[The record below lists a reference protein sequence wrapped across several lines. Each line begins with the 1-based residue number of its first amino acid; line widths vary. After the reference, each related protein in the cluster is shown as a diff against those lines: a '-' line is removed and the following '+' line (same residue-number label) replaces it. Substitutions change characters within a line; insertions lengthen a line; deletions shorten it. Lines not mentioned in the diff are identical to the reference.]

1 MKPQIKKLLRAA
13 TIGATALSLTAW
25 ITPQSYYKAMLN
37 NDFINGLKKKLSAYN
52 EALPEDR
59 VYLHFDKPFYE
70 PGDDIWFSA
79 YVRDGQTLKPST
91 KSDIVHVELLN
102 PKGGVEKKLNIIAKN
117 GKAAGDFMLDKEA
130 LGGLYKIRAYTNWM
144 KNDGA
149 DNSFERELQV
159 QDVVL
164 PNLKMKLEFEKKAFG
179 AGDEVIAKLELNTNE
194 NKPLSDYK
202 IKYVAN
208 LDGVKFTEKAE
219 ITDEEGVKYIKFRL
233 PKELKTNDGLLNV
246 MIVYNGGT
254 ESVSRSIP
262 IILNKIN
269 FTLFPE
275 GGDLVSGLHSNVA
288 FRALNEFGKPADIEG
303 VVLTEKGSQVASFS
317 SYHMGMGSFAISP
330 QPKEKYV
337 VKITKPEGIN
347 ETFALPEALQR
358 GYVLNVDNSRD
369 NEVEVNVKT
378 TETEELS
385 LVAQERG
392 KIYYSTVINAKKG
405 NNKIVFPTNNFPIGV
420 SQITLF
426 DSKGIERA
434 ERLVFVNKDKQLSIA
449 IETEKEKYLPREKVK
464 LNITVKDE
472 RGMPMPANLSLSV
485 VNDQLLSFAND
496 KSGNMLSQFLLQQ
509 DIKDKVEEPAFY
521 FDKKEE
527 KADKALDHLLMTS
540 GWRRFTWEK
549 MLESEIPAIAYKN
562 EKAVVAGQVLDA
574 YTGKPI
580 INASIKVAN
589 GTEINSNWVGKF
601 NMKKVDLSNPVNI
614 TYKAPGY
621 SAQTQN
627 IYDYNENLNVYLYPV
642 HYYTPKHYHKK
653 RAMRTKSAFGAGG
666 GSGWGKSAKADMVMD
681 EPMAMPGAVNMA
693 AVGMDEEVAPMKMEP
708 VKEAQKK
715 PVARKREE
723 DKKAKEDAKPLE
735 LAKVVS
741 QSANKQNNEQ
751 EIVMAELVDDLRAN
765 RFDKKGIKDEK
776 KNFKQQVAVNQY
788 YRARQYAA
796 PIYKTEQ
803 NVETRTDFRNTIYWN
818 PDVEIGY
825 SGKKTLEFY
834 TSDDI
839 TSFRVTAEGLGTDGS
854 IGRSEKNFFTQLPF
868 SMITKI
874 PVEVATEDLVSIPLT
889 LKNNTKGPLGG
900 ALTISAPD
908 ALKELVKVP
917 LVQTIMPGAAKTIY
931 LDYKVLD
938 KIGYGEFTIT
948 FKACG
953 LGDAFTQKIKIAP
966 KGFPVTASF
975 SGQDAEKEFSFNMN
989 KVVNGSTKVIFTA
1002 YPNVV
1007 SDLMKGVEGILRE
1020 PGGCFEQTSMSAWP
1034 NAMVLDYLKATD
1046 SKDDKTLAYAGG
1058 LLDRGYKRL
1067 TTFETKDK
1075 GYEWFGASPAHEGL
1089 TAYGIMEFTD
1099 MKKAGG
1105 DVDQKMID
1113 RTADWL
1119 LSHKD
1124 GKGSFARKSGGYH
1137 AFGSISDDVTNAYI
1151 VYALAESG
1159 YTDLKNEFNTS
1170 VKKAQ
1175 DTKDPYL
1182 MALMANAAMKLGESK
1197 KADEIVSALLS
1208 MQAKDGSWTGTT
1220 HSITYSQGASLSI
1233 ETTSLMIQALIKQNG
1248 KHAGALNTA
1257 VQYLTNSRSGYGVF
1271 GSTQGTVMALKALS
1285 EYAKFSKKATEDGTI
1300 VVYVDGKKAA
1310 ERSYKAGDKG
1320 AITVEGLEKFITAEG
1335 KHDIKVKYLGV
1346 KTPLPYSVAVSWN
1359 TSLPSSNKEC
1369 VVGLETEYATKT
1381 VNVGETVRLKA
1392 TVSNRKDTEIPSAM
1406 AIVGIP
1412 AGFTVQPWQL
1422 KELQEKNVFDYYEI
1436 LGNNIAIYYRGM
1448 GPKAKKEINLDL
1460 KAEMPGEY
1468 DAPASSAYLY
1478 YTNEFKTWCGTDK
1491 LIIKK
1496 G

>member
-1 MKPQIKKLLRAA
+1 MKPSIKKLLRAA
-13 TIGATALSLTAW
+13 TIGATALTLTAW
-25 ITPQSYYKAMLN
+25 ITPQSYYKAMLDN
-37 NDFINGLKKKLSAYN
+37 EFISNLKKKLGVYN
-52 EALPEDR
+52 ETLPEDR

-79 YVRDGQTLKPST
+79 YVRDGQNLKPSA

-102 PKGGVEKKLNIIAKN
+102 PKGGVEKKLSLVAKN

-130 LGGLYKIRAYTNWM
+130 LGGMYKIRAYTNWM
-144 KNDGA
+144 KNEGVE
-149 DNSFERELQV
+149 NNFEREFQV

-179 AGDEVIAKLELNTNE
+179 AGDEVIAKLVLNTNE
-194 NKPLSDYK
+194 NKPLADYK

-208 LDGVKFTEKAE
+208 LDGKKFTEKAE
-219 ITDEEGVKYIKFRL
+219 ITDEEGVKYIKFHL

-246 MIVYNGGT
+246 MIDYNGGT

-269 FTLFPE
+269 FTMFPE

-317 SYHMGMGSFAISP
+317 SYHMGMGSFGISP
-330 QPKEKYV
+330 QPKEKYI
-337 VKITKPEGIN
+337 VKITKPEGIT
-347 ETFALPEALQR
+347 ETFTLPEPLDR
-358 GYVLNVDNSRD
+358 GYVMNVDNSRQT
-369 NEVEVNVKT
+369 EVEVSVKT

-405 NNKIVFPTNNFPIGV
+405 NNKIVFPTNTFPIGV

-434 ERLVFVNKDKQLSIA
+434 ERLVFVNKDKQLNIS

-464 LNITVKDE
+464 LNISVKDE
-472 RGMPMPANLSLSV
+472 RGIPMPANLSLSV

-509 DIKDKVEEPAFY
+509 DIKEKVEEPAFY

-527 KADKALDHLLMTS
+527 KADKALDYLLMTS

-549 MLESEIPAIAYKN
+549 VLNN
-562 EKAVVAGQVLDA
+562 EPIISYNAERAVIGGQVLDA

-589 GTEINSNWVGKF
+589 GTEYNSNWVGKF
-601 NMKKVDLSNPVNI
+601 SMKKVDLSSPVAL

-621 SAQTQN
+621 STQTQN
-627 IYDYNENLNVYLYPV
+627 VYDYNENLNVYLYPV
-642 HYYTPKHYHKK
+642 HYYAPKHYSKK
-653 RAMRTKSAFGAGG
+653 RKTRSMSKMAGG
-666 GSGWGKSAKADMVMD
+666 GGGWGKAAAMPME
-681 EPMAMPGAVNMA
+681 EPMGMPGAVDMA
-693 AVGMDEEVAPMKMEP
+693 EVGMDMEMAPMKAVE
-708 VKEAQKK
+708 VKAEGQKK
-715 PVARKREE
+715 QPLANNNA
-723 DKKAKEDAKPLE
+723 KKAKQDEPKRDKE
-735 LAKVVS
+735 LLNVVS
-741 QSANKQNNEQ
+741 QSGPDKSKVEDELA
-751 EIVMAELVDDLRAN
+751 EILVDDQRAN
-765 RFDKKGIKDEK
+765 AFEKRGDKDAK
-776 KNFKQQVAVNQY
+776 KNFRPQVVANKY
-788 YRARQYAA
+788 YRARQFAA
-796 PIYKTEQ
+796 PVYKTDE

-818 PDVEIGY
+818 PDVEIGHT
-825 SGKKTLEFY
+825 GKKTLEFY

-900 ALTISAPD
+900 ALTISAPE
-908 ALKELVKVP
+908 ALQEMVKVP

-975 SGQDAEKEFSFNMN
+975 AGQDAEKEFSFNLN
-989 KVVNGSTKVIFTA
+989 KVVNGSVKAIFTA

-1046 SKDDKTLAYAGG
+1046 SKDDKTLAYASN

-1067 TTFETKDK
+1067 TTFETSSK

-1124 GKGSFARKSGGYH
+1124 GKGNFARKAGGYH

-1159 YTDLKNEFNTS
+1159 YTDLKNEFNAS
-1170 VKKAQ
+1170 LKRAQ

-1182 MALMANAAMKLGESK
+1182 MALMANAAIKLGETK
-1197 KADEIVSALLS
+1197 KADEIVSALLN

-1220 HSITYSQGASLSI
+1220 HSITYSQGQSLTI
-1233 ETTSLMIQALIKQNG
+1233 ETTSIMIQALIKQNG
-1248 KHAGALNTA
+1248 KHAGALNSA
-1257 VQYLTNSRSGYGVF
+1257 VQYLTNSRNGYGVF
-1271 GSTQGTVMALKALS
+1271 GSTQGTVTALKALS

-1300 VVYVDGKKAA
+1300 VIYVDGKKAA
-1310 ERSYKAGDKG
+1310 EKSYKAGDKG
-1320 AITVEGLEKFITAEG
+1320 AITVDGLEKFITAEG

-1346 KTPLPYSVAVSWN
+1346 KNPLPYSVAVSWN

-1369 VVGLETEYATKT
+1369 VVGLQTEYATKT

-1392 TVSNRKDTEIPSAM
+1392 TITNKKETEIPSAM

-1448 GPKAKKEINLDL
+1448 GPKAVKEINLDL
-1460 KAEMPGEY
+1460 KAEMPGQY

-1478 YTNEFKTWCGTDK
+1478 YTNEFKTWTGADK

-1496 G
+1496 NG

>member
-1 MKPQIKKLLRAA
+1 MSPSIKKMFRVAA
-13 TIGATALSLTAW
+13 LGATTLSLAAW
-25 ITPQSYYKAMLN
+25 ITPQRYFNLITD
-37 NDFINGLKKKLSAYN
+37 NDFLAQLKKKVSAYN
-52 EALPEDR
+52 ETMPEDR

-91 KSDIVHVELLN
+91 KSDIVHVDLLN
-102 PKGGVEKKLNIIAKN
+102 PKGGVEKSLNLIARN
-117 GKAAGDFMLDKEA
+117 GQAAGDFILDKEA
-130 LGGLYKIRAYTNWM
+130 LGGMYKIRAYTNWM
-144 KNDGA
+144 KNDA
-149 DNSFERELQV
+149 PENAFERELQV
-159 QDVVL
+159 QDIVL

-179 AGDEVIAKLELNTNE
+179 AGDEVIAKLELGTNE
-194 NKPLSDYK
+194 NKPLANHK
-202 IKYVAN
+202 IKFVAN
-208 LDGVKFTEKAE
+208 LDGKKITEKAE
-219 ITDEEGVKYIKFRL
+219 VTDEEGVKYIKFHL
-233 PKELKTNDGLLNV
+233 PKDLNTSDGLLNV
-246 MIVYNGGT
+246 LIDYNGGT

-262 IILNKIN
+262 IVLNKIK
-269 FTLFPE
+269 FAMFPE
-275 GGDLVSGLHSNVA
+275 GGDLVTGLQSNVA
-288 FRALNEFGKPADIEG
+288 FRALNEFGKPADVEG

-317 SYHMGMGSFAISP
+317 SYHMGMGAFAFSP
-330 QPKEKYV
+330 QPKEKYH
-337 VKITKPEGIN
+337 VKITRPEGIK
-347 ETFALPEALQR
+347 ETFQLPEPLER
-358 GYVLNVDNSRD
+358 GYILNIDNSRE
-369 NEVEVNVKT
+369 NEVEVNVRS
-378 TETEELS
+378 TEAEELA

-392 KIYYSTVINAKKG
+392 KIYYSTVLNARKG
-405 NNKIVFPTNNFPIGV
+405 NNKIVFPTQNFPIGV
-420 SQITLF
+420 TQITLF

-434 ERLVFVNKDKQLSIA
+434 ERLVFVNKDKQLRVSV
-449 IETEKEKYLPREKVK
+449 ETDKEKYLPREKVK

-496 KSGNMLSQFLLQQ
+496 KSGNILSQLLLQQ
-509 DIKDKVEEPAFY
+509 DIQDKVEEPAFY
-521 FDKKEE
+521 FDRKEE
-527 KADKALDHLLMTS
+527 KADRALDYLLMTA

-549 MLESEIPAIAYKN
+549 MLHQDVPPISHAGER
-562 EKAVVAGQVLDA
+562 AVLGGQVIDA

-580 INASIKVAN
+580 AGASVKMAGGIELSTN
-589 GTEINSNWVGKF
+589 ILGKF
-601 NMKKVDLSNPVNI
+601 STKKIDLSNPVTL

-621 SAQTQN
+621 SQQAQ
-627 IYDYNENLNVYLYPV
+627 YVHDYNESLVVYLYPAQ
-642 HYYTPKHYHKK
+642 YYTPQYYRHGKK
-653 RAMRTKSAFGAGG
+653 RKSRSMSAGWAGG
-666 GSGWGKSAKADMVMD
+666 MGKADMVMD
-681 EPMAMPGAVNMA
+681 EAVPMGMPAEAMMVPAMA
-693 AVGMDEEVAPMKMEP
+693 LADD
-708 VKEAQKK
+708 
-715 PVARKREE
+715 E
-723 DKKAKEDAKPLE
+723 DKRVVAGNKRNAVVKQPKP
-735 LAKVVS
+735 ADVVS
-741 QSANKQNNEQ
+741 QSAADVKAGEKDVMKEEIGDQRAERFNKNGAMQ
-751 EIVMAELVDDLRAN
+751 
-765 RFDKKGIKDEK
+765 
-776 KNFKQQVAVNQY
+776 KQQAKPVAVNKY

-796 PIYKTEQ
+796 PVYKADEQ
-803 NVETRTDFRNTIYWN
+803 VETRTDFRNTIYWN
-818 PDVEIGY
+818 PSVEIGNN
-825 SGKKTLEFY
+825 GKKTLEFY
-834 TSDDI
+834 ASDDI

-854 IGRSEKNFFTQLPF
+854 IGRSEKTFFTQLPF
-868 SMITKI
+868 SMITKV
-874 PVEVATEDLVSIPLT
+874 PVEVATEDIVSIPLT

-900 ALTISAPD
+900 ALTISAPEGF
-908 ALKELVKVP
+908 KELVTVP
-917 LVQTIMPGAAKTIY
+917 LVQTVMPGAAKTIY

-975 SGQDAEKEFSFNMN
+975 AGQDAEKQFSFTMN
-989 KVVNGSTKVIFTA
+989 KVVNGSVKAIFTA

-1046 SKDDKTLAYAGG
+1046 SKDDKTLAYAGA

-1067 TTFETKDK
+1067 TTFETSTR
-1075 GYEWFGASPAHEGL
+1075 GYEWFGHSPAHEGL

-1113 RTADWL
+1113 RTAEWL

-1124 GKGSFARKSGGYH
+1124 GKGNFARKTGGYH

-1170 VKKAQ
+1170 LKRAL

-1182 MALMANAAMKLGESK
+1182 MALMANAAMKLGEYK
-1197 KADEIVSALLS
+1197 KADEIVSQLLG

-1220 HSITYSQGASLSI
+1220 HSITYSQGQSLTI
-1233 ETTSLMIQALIKQNG
+1233 ETTSIMIQALIKQNG
-1248 KHAGALNTA
+1248 KYASALNSA

-1271 GSTQGTVMALKALS
+1271 GSTQGTVTALKALS

-1300 VVYVDGKKAA
+1300 VIYVDGKKAIEKA
-1310 ERSYKAGDKG
+1310 YKAGDKG

-1335 KHDIKVKYLGV
+1335 KHEIKVKYLGV
-1346 KTPLPYSVAVSWN
+1346 KNPLPYSVAVSWS
-1359 TSLPSSNKEC
+1359 TALPNSNKEC
-1369 VVGLETEYATKT
+1369 VVGLETAYATRT

-1422 KELQEKNVFDYYEI
+1422 KELQEKQVFDYYEI

-1448 GPKAKKEINLDL
+1448 GPKAVKEINLDL

-1478 YTNEFKTWCGTDK
+1478 YTNEYKTWCGTDK

-1496 G
+1496 NG

>member
-1 MKPQIKKLLRAA
+1 MSSSLKKLTRVAA
-13 TIGATALSLTAW
+13 IGASTLLLAAW
-25 ITPQSYYKAMLN
+25 ITPQRYFNMMTD
-37 NDFINGLKKKLSAYN
+37 NDFLIDLKKKVSAYN

-70 PGDDIWFSA
+70 PGDDIWVSA

-91 KSDIVHVELLN
+91 KSEIVHVELLN
-102 PKGGVEKKLNIIAKN
+102 PKGGVEKKISIITKS
-117 GKAAGDFMLDKEA
+117 GKAAGDFSLDKEA
-130 LGGLYKIRAYTNWM
+130 LGGMYKVRAYTNWM

-149 DNSFERELQV
+149 ENAFERDVQV

-164 PNLKMKLEFEKKAFG
+164 PNLKMKLEFERKAFG
-179 AGDEVIAKLELNTNE
+179 AGDEVIAKLQLNTNE

-208 LDGVKFTEKAE
+208 LDGKKFTEKAE
-219 ITDEEGVKYIKFRL
+219 ITDEEGVKYIKFHL
-233 PKELKTNDGLLNV
+233 PKELKTSDGLLNV
-246 MIVYNGGT
+246 MIDYNGNT

-269 FTLFPE
+269 FTMFPE
-275 GGDLVSGLHSNVA
+275 GGDLVSGLQSNVA
-288 FRALNEFGKPADIEG
+288 FRALNEFGKPADVEG

-317 SYHMGMGSFAISP
+317 SFHMGMGSFAIAP

-337 VKITKPEGIN
+337 VKITKPEGIS
-347 ETFALPEALQR
+347 ETFTLPEALSR
-358 GYVLNVDNSRD
+358 GYVLDVDND
-369 NEVEVNVKT
+369 VDGQVAVNIRT

-385 LVAQERG
+385 VVAQERG
-392 KIYYSTVINAKKG
+392 KIYYSTAVNAKKG
-405 NNKIVFPTNNFPIGV
+405 NNKIVFSTTNFPIGV

-434 ERLVFVNKDKQLSIA
+434 ERLVFVNKDKQLSIH

-496 KSGNMLSQFLLQQ
+496 KSGNMLSELLLQQ
-509 DIKDKVEEPAFY
+509 DINEKVEEPAFY

-527 KADKALDHLLMTS
+527 KAGKALDHLLMTA

-549 MLESEIPAIAYKN
+549 MLTGDAPAIAFNN
-562 EKAVVAGQVLDA
+562 EKATLAGLVVDA

-580 INASIKVAN
+580 INASVKIMN
-589 GTEINSNWVGKF
+589 GNEFNSNWVGKF
-601 NMKKVDLSNPVNI
+601 NMKGVDLSNPAHI
-614 TYKAPGY
+614 TFKAPGY
-621 SAQTQN
+621 SQQAQN
-627 IYDYNENLNVYLYPV
+627 IYAYNENMIVYMYPM
-642 HYYTPKHYHKK
+642 HYYKPYYRKKHSKT
-653 RAMRTKSAFGAGG
+653 RSAAFGGG
-666 GSGWGKSAKADMVMD
+666 MGKSAPAEAVMD
-681 EPMAMPGAVNMA
+681 MEPMGMPGAVNMA
-693 AVGMDEEVAPMKMEP
+693 AMDMDGEEMPMKAM
-708 VKEAQKK
+708 
-715 PVARKREE
+715 KRDE
-723 DKKAKEDAKPLE
+723 DKKAVDVSKNVVKKGALE
-735 LAKVVS
+735 NEKQKDQNKVEANNGPVQS
-741 QSANKQNNEQ
+741 Q
-751 EIVMAELVDDLRAN
+751 AEVLVDDLRAN
-765 RFDKKGIKDEK
+765 RFGGKEGKKEAADL
-776 KNFKQQVAVNQY
+776 KQQQQMAKQY

-796 PIYKTEQ
+796 PVYKENE
-803 NVETRTDFRNTIYWN
+803 NVETRTDFRTTIYWN
-818 PDVEIGY
+818 PDVEIGN
-825 SGKKTLEFY
+825 SGKKSVEFY

-839 TSFRVTAEGLGTDGS
+839 TSFRVTAEGLSNDGS

-868 SMITKI
+868 SMLTKI
-874 PVEVATEDLVSIPLT
+874 PVEVATEDIVSIPLT
-889 LKNNTKGPLGG
+889 LKNNTKAPLGG

-908 ALKELVKVP
+908 ALKELVKIP

-938 KIGYGEFTIT
+938 KIGVGEFTIT

-975 SGQDAEKEFSFNMN
+975 AGQETEKEFTFSMN
-989 KVVNGSTKVIFTA
+989 KVVNGSVKAVFTA
-1002 YPNVV
+1002 YPSVV
-1007 SDLMKGVEGILRE
+1007 SDLMTGVAGILRE

-1034 NAMVLDYLKATD
+1034 NAMVLDYLKSTE
-1046 SKDDKTLAYAGG
+1046 SKDDKTIAYANQ

-1067 TTFETKDK
+1067 TTFETATK

-1089 TAYGIMEFTD
+1089 TAYGVMEFTD

-1113 RTADWL
+1113 RTAGWL
-1119 LSHKD
+1119 LSKKD
-1124 GKGSFARKSGGYH
+1124 GKGNFDRKAGGYH

-1151 VYALAESG
+1151 VYALAEAG
-1159 YTDLKNEFNTS
+1159 YTDLKSEFNTS
-1170 VKKAQ
+1170 LKKAQ
-1175 DTKDPYL
+1175 ETKDPYL
-1182 MALMANAAMKLGESK
+1182 MAMMANAAIKLGETK
-1197 KADEIVSALLS
+1197 KAEEIMSQLLN
-1208 MQAKDGSWTGTT
+1208 MQAKDGSWTGIT
-1220 HSITYSQGASLSI
+1220 HSITYSQGQSLTI
-1233 ETTSLMIQALIKQNG
+1233 ETTSIMIQALIKENG
-1248 KHAGALNTA
+1248 KHAGALNSA
-1257 VQYLTNSRSGYGVF
+1257 VQFLTNSRNGYGVF
-1271 GSTQGTVMALKALS
+1271 GSTQGTVLALKALT
-1285 EYAKFSKKATEDGTI
+1285 EYAKFSKKTTEDGTI
-1300 VVYVDGKKAA
+1300 VVYVDGKKAGEKA
-1310 ERSYKAGDKG
+1310 YKAGDKG
-1320 AITVEGLEKFITAEG
+1320 AITMEGLEKFITTEG
-1335 KHDIKVKYLGV
+1335 KHDVKVKFIGV
-1346 KTPLPYSVAVSWN
+1346 KNPLPYSVAISWN
-1359 TSLPSSNKEC
+1359 TSLPNSNKEC
-1369 VVGLETEYATKT
+1369 AVGLQTEYATKS

-1392 TVSNRKDTEIPSAM
+1392 TVTNKKDTEIPSAM

-1422 KELQEKNVFDYYEI
+1422 KELQEKHVFDYYEI

-1448 GPKAKKEINLDL
+1448 GPKAVKEINLDL

-1491 LIIKK
+1491 LVINKK
-1496 G
+1496 NG